1 MDDKHRD
8 ELLHQIYNAVLEN
21 RVRISRLELHLNR
34 QDREMA
40 EMLAACRRLMLT
52 IQEIDRLEA
61 IAAAEEDDEDEDEA
75 PDPLQN

>member
-8 ELLHQIYNAVLEN
+8 ELLHRIYNAVLEN
-21 RVRISRLELHLNR
+21 RVRISQLELHLNR